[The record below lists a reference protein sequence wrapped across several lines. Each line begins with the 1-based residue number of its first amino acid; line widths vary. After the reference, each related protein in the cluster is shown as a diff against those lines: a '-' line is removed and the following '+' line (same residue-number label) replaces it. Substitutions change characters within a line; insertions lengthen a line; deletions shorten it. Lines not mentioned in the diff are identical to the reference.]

1 MVNEI
6 YMDGGRKK
14 ARPVTNRADYVA
26 QRNHP
31 DNVKNFYDARGG
43 DQKAKARQRQ
53 YNYGDDVRFIDWNVT
68 TCCPTGC

>member
-14 ARPVTNRADYVA
+14 ARPITNRADYIA

-31 DNVKNFYDARGG
+31 DNAKNFYDARGG
-43 DQKAKARQRQ
+43 DQQGSSAT
-53 YNYGDDVRFIDWNVT
+53 V
-68 TCCPTGC
+68 